1 METRKT
7 VRLSENFPEHK
18 LIYFGIIL
26 GFWKSFK
33 DRSPS
38 RILFLAK
45 SVLRE
50 REKRDRNA
58 GQRSINPNTL
68 CIVVFHLVN
77 SWIGA

>member
-33 DRSPS
+33 DHMTFTVRP
-38 RILFLAK
+38 
-45 SVLRE
+45 
-50 REKRDRNA
+50 
-58 GQRSINPNTL
+58 
-68 CIVVFHLVN
+68 CVVVHPASLSGTSYYYMCDCSYHYLV
-77 SWIGA
+77 